1 MISQMRTFGQ
11 TGYELHFAE
20 QSNYNYLRRKS
31 MKKTSIVFALFL
43 LAATMFAQQTSL
55 SIHVVPGFDIPIFE
69 FVEQYFPGA
78 SSRLNGELAFTRQPS
93 LFATAGIDY
102 NFVPYRADNS
112 LSLISAE
119 AGVGLYYEFLPRF
132 GIKVHI
138 SGGGHYAFIN
148 QSDISESGAATSF
161 SGGVKLDFMLTPGM
175 SIGIGATYKNYLG
188 LYNGVS
194 VQIGPSFFLTGL
206 EARRESIESR
216 REAGPKVPGMDE
228 GVKLRELAFAQVY
241 PVFHKYYDSNAIGTA
256 RLENI
261 DSKTITD
268 IKLMLLIEQYMD
280 APKKSKVP
288 ESLESGESAQIELYA
303 LLKDTVM
310 EITEGAKVPA
320 ELTLEYKIG
329 DDWYKETLVH
339 TITMYHRNAVT
350 WDDNRKASAFVTAK
364 DPVLLDVSKNIA
376 GIARSRGIKEINN
389 NLSIAIALHEAIS
402 LYGVNY
408 VVDPST
414 PYEKY
419 SEVKDLVDYLQF
431 PRSTLRYKAG
441 DCDDLSILYCAMLE
455 SVGIDTAFI
464 TVPGHIYMAFSTG
477 MKVGELRGGLLEFDE
492 IIIRDDMVWIPVEI
506 TVRDEGFLKAWQ
518 AGMDEWLRFEPG
530 GAAGFYPMSEA
541 WELYQPVGVK
551 EPMDN
556 LVFPDDDSVLSAYM
570 DQATKFLDTHIKPLI
585 DSIKGAIETGGKTA
599 RNMNK
604 LGTLYARYGKLQD
617 AEEVFLEAAELGEYA
632 PVSINL
638 GNLYFIQSRPED
650 ALIYLNSARE
660 IIPDNARLVLTL
672 ARVHYELADYAK
684 VDELFAFVKDREPAL
699 AAQFS
704 YLDMTGGEGTRAS
717 NFRDMQGVALWQE

>member
-1 MISQMRTFGQ
+1 
-11 TGYELHFAE
+11 
-20 QSNYNYLRRKS
+20 
-31 MKKTSIVFALFL
+31 
-43 LAATMFAQQTSL
+43 
-55 SIHVVPGFDIPIFE
+55 
-69 FVEQYFPGA
+69 
-78 SSRLNGELAFTRQPS
+78 
-93 LFATAGIDY
+93 
-102 NFVPYRADNS
+102 
-112 LSLISAE
+112 
-119 AGVGLYYEFLPRF
+119 
-132 GIKVHI
+132 
-138 SGGGHYAFIN
+138 
-148 QSDISESGAATSF
+148 
-161 SGGVKLDFMLTPGM
+161 
-175 SIGIGATYKNYLG
+175 
-188 LYNGVS
+188 
-194 VQIGPSFFLTGL
+194 
-206 EARRESIESR
+206 
-216 REAGPKVPGMDE
+216 
-228 GVKLRELAFAQVY
+228 
-241 PVFHKYYDSNAIGTA
+241 
-256 RLENI
+256 
-261 DSKTITD
+261 
-268 IKLMLLIEQYMD
+268 
-280 APKKSKVP
+280 
-288 ESLESGESAQIELYA
+288 
-303 LLKDTVM
+303 
-310 EITEGAKVPA
+310 